1 MWRGPRVQCF
11 FEATRVRWSPT
22 ADVAW
27 PPRICAFARL
37 RGSLREVRIWC
48 YLLSDGVW
56 FCIGTSVMGPAWR
69 SPFWC
74 GAVFF
79 PRFSVDGRS
88 QREFG
93 GGFLRVYVGGRR
105 APYCCLSFWLCSLFF
120 LYVVFH
126 DYLLIFIPSLSMKWA
141 PSCAGSFKK
150 KHGVQVKI
158 MRFTSFTIKRLITS
172 EQDTIRSLICYYIYS
187 MCSNFKQP
195 PQSLYDKFVSC
206 VSKD

>member
-1 MWRGPRVQCF
+1 MRLCLCETARQPARGPDLVLSP
-11 FEATRVRWSPT
+11 VRWSVVLHWYFG
-22 ADVAW
+22 DVSRMAV
-27 PPRICAFARL
+27 A
-37 RGSLREVRIWC
+37 
-48 YLLSDGVW
+48 
-56 FCIGTSVMGPAWR
+56 
-69 SPFWC
+69 FWC

-172 EQDTIRSLICYYIYS
+172 EHDTIRSLICYYIYS
-187 MCSNFKQP
+187 MYSNFKQP

>member
-1 MWRGPRVQCF
+1 M
-11 FEATRVRWSPT
+11 A
-22 ADVAW
+22 VA
-27 PPRICAFARL
+27 
-37 RGSLREVRIWC
+37 
-48 YLLSDGVW
+48 
-56 FCIGTSVMGPAWR
+56 
-69 SPFWC
+69 FWC

-79 PRFSVDGRS
+79 PRFSVDGMS

-172 EQDTIRSLICYYIYS
+172 EHDTIRSFDL
-187 MCSNFKQP
+187 
-195 PQSLYDKFVSC
+195 
-206 VSKD
+206 